1 MACVIRRGY
10 TGLAVKKMQHY
21 LNVLRTSYPDL
32 PVLKEDGSFGSAT
45 ENAVMIFQKHTGLTA
60 DGIIGTLTWD
70 KIIAKYKAA
79 PGPGPDPDPDP
90 GTEQPPLE
98 YGDTGLEVQKMQ
110 NYLNK
115 LTLPSTPITA
125 DGVFGAKT
133 EAKVIA
139 FQNAHSLTPDGK
151 IGEKPWDKIIALID

>member
-1 MACVIRRGY
+1 MAYVIRRGY

-79 PGPGPDPDPDP
+79 PGPGPVSYTHLDVYKRQVKASCSLVSIRI
-90 GTEQPPLE
+90 GI
-98 YGDTGLEVQKMQ
+98 
-110 NYLNK
+110 
-115 LTLPSTPITA
+115 PSGSSASIMPFSA
-125 DGVFGAKT
+125 
-133 EAKVIA
+133 
-139 FQNAHSLTPDGK
+139 
-151 IGEKPWDKIIALID
+151 